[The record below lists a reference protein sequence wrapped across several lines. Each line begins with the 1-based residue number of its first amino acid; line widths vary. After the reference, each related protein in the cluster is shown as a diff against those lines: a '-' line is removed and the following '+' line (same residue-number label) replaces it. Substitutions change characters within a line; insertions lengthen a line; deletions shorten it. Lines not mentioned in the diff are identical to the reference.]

1 MVLVWKLWG
10 HFLEVWN
17 KTKRYLHTIQRYPKS
32 TEDVACLNLPMPG
45 IGLDLFV
52 IQRCSTSLIL
62 TPHQFCIWM
71 SFSTGP
77 LEYLLST
84 WPDNL
89 SFRKYW
95 NLKYMMFT
103 FLSWPDHFKSA
114 SWKADTTE
122 VLHDL
127 SHPEDLIEEVR
138 EVSCR
143 SLNGLEVVLM
153 AR

>member
-77 LEYLLST
+77 LDDLTIYLSGNIGTSNT
-84 WPDNL
+84 WCLHSWAGRTISNQPL
-89 SFRKYW
+89 EKPTQLRCCTTCHI
-95 NLKYMMFT
+95 LKIWLKKCERCRVEVWT
-103 FLSWPDHFKSA
+103 D
-114 SWKADTTE
+114 WKW
-122 VLHDL
+122 
-127 SHPEDLIEEVR
+127 S
-138 EVSCR
+138 
-143 SLNGLEVVLM
+143 
-153 AR
+153 